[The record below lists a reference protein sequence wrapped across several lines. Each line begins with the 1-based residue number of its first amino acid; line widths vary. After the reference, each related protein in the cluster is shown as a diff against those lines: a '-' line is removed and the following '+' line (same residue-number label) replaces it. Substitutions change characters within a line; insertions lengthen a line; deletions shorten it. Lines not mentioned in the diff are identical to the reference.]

1 MSKQPLMKRPE
12 NSDDGVIRGLSLRI
26 KLILRLMRD
35 SRVNLFLKLLPIGA
49 LLYLIIPD
57 LIFGPL
63 DDAIVLWIGT
73 TLFVE
78 LCPQD
83 VVREHRDALNSVI
96 EGEWREI
103 QDDE

>member
-1 MSKQPLMKRPE
+1 MKRPE